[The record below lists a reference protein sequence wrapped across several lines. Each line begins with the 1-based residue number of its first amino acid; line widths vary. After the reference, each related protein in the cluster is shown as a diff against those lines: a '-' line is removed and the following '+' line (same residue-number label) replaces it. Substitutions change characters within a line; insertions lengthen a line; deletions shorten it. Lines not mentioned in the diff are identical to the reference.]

1 MPATR
6 AKDDYRRCLL
16 AGYPREFAG
25 TITGFGTAISDALE
39 VVLARDLLEHPLTR
53 GVRLHAAGICAF
65 GAALAVNDVREH
77 EPQSETLAQVS
88 GDCDRLGGTGRL
100 VNRAHDGSHYRLAPK
115 RRTQFSIGHAEP
127 HRHRW

>member
-6 AKDDYRRCLL
+6 ANDDHRRCLL
-16 AGYPREFAG
+16 AGDPREFAG
-25 TITGFGTAISDALE
+25 AVAGFRTAISGALE
-39 VVLARDLLEHPLTR
+39 VVLARDLLEQPLTR
-53 GVRLHAAGICAF
+53 GVRLHAGGICAF
-65 GAALAVNDVREH
+65 GAALAINDVREY

-88 GDCDRLGGTGRL
+88 GDCDRLGGTGGL

-115 RRTQFSIGHAEP
+115 RRTEFSIGHAEP

>member
-6 AKDDYRRCLL
+6 ANDDYRRCLL
-16 AGYPREFAG
+16 AGDPREFAG
-25 TITGFGTAISDALE
+25 AVAGFRTAISGALE

-53 GVRLHAAGICAF
+53 GARLHAGGICAF
-65 GAALAVNDVREH
+65 GAALAIDDVREH

-88 GDCDRLGGTGRL
+88 GDCDRLGGTGGL